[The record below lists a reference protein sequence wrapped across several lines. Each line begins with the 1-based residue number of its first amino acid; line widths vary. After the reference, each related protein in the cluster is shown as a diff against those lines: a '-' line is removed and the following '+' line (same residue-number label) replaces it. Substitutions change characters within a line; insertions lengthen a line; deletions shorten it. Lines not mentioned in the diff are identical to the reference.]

1 MKTLKLNSFLNI
13 SILFLLYKLINTQPN
28 NNNTMNIDNRINIDP
43 INQNDNNNNNG
54 QKEANSL
61 YPRENKNNTN
71 DDFNNRIN
79 ILNNNNITSNTN
91 QTLNNS
97 NNNENNQEIPNK
109 SSPNINNI
117 QIGIN
122 VNPINVDD
130 DNRKNITKEN
140 KFENMINN
148 SSLNLSNQNEEI
160 KENLQPI
167 KKKKSRKMWYIF
179 IFVLIACYI
188 YYYKKKSDNDDVNYS
203 QISKYSY
210 YDF

>member
-1 MKTLKLNSFLNI
+1 MI
-13 SILFLLYKLINTQPN
+13 
-28 NNNTMNIDNRINIDP
+28 IDNRLNIDP
-43 INQNDNNNNNG
+43 NNQNNNNNNSA
-54 QKEANSL
+54 QNEANSI
-61 YPRENKNNTN
+61 YSKENKNNTN
-71 DDFNNRIN
+71 DDFNNGVN
-79 ILNNNNITSNTN
+79 FLNNKNIISNSN

-97 NNNENNQEIPNK
+97 SNNDYSQQIPYN
-109 SSPNINNI
+109 SSVNINNI
-117 QIGIN
+117 KIGIN

-130 DNRKNITKEN
+130 DIKQNITKEN
-140 KFENMINN
+140 KFENMVNN

-167 KKKKSRKMWYIF
+167 KNKKSRKMWYIF

-188 YYYKKKSDNDDVNYS
+188 YYYKKKSNNDGVNYS

>member
-1 MKTLKLNSFLNI
+1 MKTLKLNPFLNI
-13 SILFLLYKLINTQPN
+13 SILFLLYKLINSQPY
-28 NNNTMNIDNRINIDP
+28 NNNTMNIDNRLNIDP

-54 QKEANSL
+54 QKEANNI
-61 YPRENKNNTN
+61 YPKENKNNTI
-71 DDFNNRIN
+71 DDLNNGVN
-79 ILNNNNITSNTN
+79 ILNNNNITSNSN

-97 NNNENNQEIPNK
+97 NNNDNNQEIHNK

-130 DNRKNITKEN
+130 DIKQNITKEN
-140 KFENMINN
+140 KFENMVNN

-167 KKKKSRKMWYIF
+167 KNKKSRKMWYIF

-188 YYYKKKSDNDDVNYS
+188 YYYKKKSDNDGVNYS